1 MPKKLDLTG
10 KKYGK
15 LTVIKP
21 VPGNSRY
28 LTWECRCD
36 CGNTITATSRDLR
49 FRNKTS
55 CGCAKHGSS
64 LKMDIS
70 GHRYGKLTAIC
81 PTGEKNPAGSMI
93 WKCRC
98 DCGNETK
105 VAVSELNSGNCK
117 SCGCLKEEYQKL
129 LHERLHLVDGTC
141 VEWLEGRKVRSDN
154 TSGFRGVFKKKNGR
168 YSASIGFKKKIY
180 YIGVFESYQEAVQ
193 ARLNAEHMIHD
204 SFVEA
209 HQLWESMAQKDPGW
223 AEKNPFEFEVMKV
236 NGTLEVRNSVEKFM
250 KKRVADKAVNP
261 EFSKLTEPAG
271 YNSIF
276 QNLEAENRSETTEK
290 SFPNSHT
297 EEKQREF
304 VSI

>member
-64 LKMDIS
+64 LKMDIT

-98 DCGNETK
+98 DCGNETRI
-105 VAVSELNSGNCK
+105 AVSDLNSGNCK

-129 LHERLHLVDGTC
+129 LHDRLHLVDGTC
-141 VEWLEGRKVRSDN
+141 VEWLKGRKVRSDN
-154 TSGFRGVFKKKNGR
+154 TSGFRGVFRKKNGK
-168 YSASIGFKKKIY
+168 YNVSIGFKKKIY
-180 YIGVFESYQEAVQ
+180 FVGVYETYREAVE
-193 ARLNAEHMIHD
+193 ARLNAEHEIFD
-204 SFVEA
+204 TFLEA
-209 HQLWESMAQKDPGW
+209 HQLWDAMAQKDPAW
-223 AEKNPFEFEVMKV
+223 AGQNPFQFEVVKE
-236 NGTLEVRNSVEKFM
+236 NGALVVHNSVEQFM
-250 KKRVADKAVNP
+250 KEKPSKRADVP
-261 EFSKLTEPAG
+261 E
-271 YNSIF
+271 SII
-276 QNLEAENRSETTEK
+276 LAELPEYSAQ
-290 SFPNSHT
+290 SHSIGET
-297 EEKQREF
+297 EEKERE
-304 VSI
+304 VVPI

>member
-15 LTVIKP
+15 LTVIKQ

-64 LKMDIS
+64 LKMDIT

-98 DCGNETK
+98 DCGNETRI
-105 VAVSELNSGNCK
+105 AVSDLNSGNCK

-129 LHERLHLVDGTC
+129 LHDRLHLVDGTC
-141 VEWLEGRKVRSDN
+141 VEWLKGRKVRSDN
-154 TSGFRGVFKKKNGR
+154 TSGFRGVFRKKNGK
-168 YSASIGFKKKIY
+168 YNVSIGFKKKIY
-180 YIGVFESYQEAVQ
+180 FVGVYETYREAVE
-193 ARLNAEHMIHD
+193 ARLNAEHEIFD
-204 SFVEA
+204 TFIEA
-209 HQLWESMAQKDPGW
+209 HRLWDEMAQKDPSW
-223 AEKNPFEFEVMKV
+223 AEKNPFQFEVKKE
-236 NGTLEVRNSVEKFM
+236 NGALIVHNSVEQFM
-250 KKRVADKAVNP
+250 EEKSPKREELP
-261 EFSKLTEPAG
+261 ESIILTESPEYSVPG
-271 YNSIF
+271 
-276 QNLEAENRSETTEK
+276 QNIEEVQEK
-290 SFPNSHT
+290 
-297 EEKQREF
+297 EREF
-304 VSI
+304 VPI